1 MPFKVSDNKILKRY
15 TKIWEKISN
24 SMNIEFDSE
33 CMRMYEDRG
42 YEDMRIEYEDKCMR
56 IA

>member
-33 CMRMYEDRG
+33 CMRMYEDRR